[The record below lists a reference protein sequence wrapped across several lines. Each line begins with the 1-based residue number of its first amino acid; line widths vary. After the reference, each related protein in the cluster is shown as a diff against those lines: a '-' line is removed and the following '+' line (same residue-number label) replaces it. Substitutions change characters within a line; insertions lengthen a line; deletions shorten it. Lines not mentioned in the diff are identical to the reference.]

1 MNLRFNDLRFMKKE
15 LKRLIRILK
24 AEYALMWVLTVL
36 LAALY
41 ECDILPQGLF
51 AGDAQMEYIMQVTSI
66 LLTICLIPLSL
77 RLFNL
82 SLTRYVSLLPLPE
95 ALKSYRR
102 WSEIRIALLLVL
114 ALIDLSAYYWTMNTT
129 GLLCAGMTVI
139 ASLFCIPSKQR
150 LLNELQLS
158 DISKQQ

>member
-1 MNLRFNDLRFMKKE
+1 MEKE

-82 SLTRYVSLLPLPE
+82 SLTRYISLLPLPE

>member
-1 MNLRFNDLRFMKKE
+1 MEKE

-51 AGDAQMEYIMQVTSI
+51 AGDAQGSI

>member
-1 MNLRFNDLRFMKKE
+1 MEKE

-82 SLTRYVSLLPLPE
+82 SLTRYVSLERNPYRLAISACTHRFVRILLDDE
-95 ALKSYRR
+95 HNRTAMCRHDRHSVLILHSKQATALKRTST
-102 WSEIRIALLLVL
+102 I
-114 ALIDLSAYYWTMNTT
+114 
-129 GLLCAGMTVI
+129 
-139 ASLFCIPSKQR
+139 
-150 LLNELQLS
+150 
-158 DISKQQ
+158 

>member
-1 MNLRFNDLRFMKKE
+1 MEKE
-15 LKRLIRILK
+15 LKHLIRILK

-82 SLTRYVSLLPLPE
+82 SLTRHIAALPLKN

-102 WSEIRIALLLVL
+102 WSEIRIALLTVASL
-114 ALIDLSAYYWTMNTT
+114 ASLSAYYWTMDTT
-129 GLLCAGMTVI
+129 GLLCTGMTVI
-139 ASLFCIPSKQR
+139 ASLFCVPGKER
-150 LLNELQLS
+150 LLSELNLS
-158 DISKQQ
+158 DTSLSE

>member
-1 MNLRFNDLRFMKKE
+1 MEKE

-129 GLLCAGMTVI
+129 GLLCAGMTII

>member
-1 MNLRFNDLRFMKKE
+1 MEKE

-82 SLTRYVSLLPLPE
+82 SLTRYVSLLTLPE

>member
-1 MNLRFNDLRFMKKE
+1 MEKE

-66 LLTICLIPLSL
+66 LLTICLIPPVAAPLQPVTYTAHRCPSSQECPKELPPVERNTHRPAHSSLSCK
-77 RLFNL
+77 
-82 SLTRYVSLLPLPE
+82 SVCLLLDDGHH
-95 ALKSYRR
+95 
-102 WSEIRIALLLVL
+102 RIALHRYDRNSLTVL
-114 ALIDLSAYYWTMNTT
+114 RSR
-129 GLLCAGMTVI
+129 
-139 ASLFCIPSKQR
+139 QR
-150 LLNELQLS
+150 TPAE
-158 DISKQQ
+158 

>member
-1 MNLRFNDLRFMKKE
+1 MEKE

-114 ALIDLSAYYWTMNTT
+114 ALIDLSAYYWMMNTT

>member
-1 MNLRFNDLRFMKKE
+1 MEKE

-82 SLTRYVSLLPLPE
+82 SLTRHIAALPLKN

-102 WSEIRIALLLVL
+102 WSEIRIALLTVASL
-114 ALIDLSAYYWTMNTT
+114 ASLSAYYWTMDTT
-129 GLLCAGMTVI
+129 GLLCTGMTVI
-139 ASLFCIPSKQR
+139 ASLFCVPGKER
-150 LLNELQLS
+150 LLSELNLS
-158 DISKQQ
+158 DTSLSE

>member
-1 MNLRFNDLRFMKKE
+1 
-15 LKRLIRILK
+15 
-24 AEYALMWVLTVL
+24 MWVLTVL

-82 SLTRYVSLLPLPE
+82 SLTRHIAPLPLKN

-102 WSEIRIALLLVL
+102 WSEIRIALLTVASL
-114 ALIDLSAYYWTMNTT
+114 ASLSAYYWTMDTT
-129 GLLCAGMTVI
+129 GLLCTGMTVI
-139 ASLFCIPSKQR
+139 ASLFCVPGKER
-150 LLNELQLS
+150 LLSELNLS
-158 DISKQQ
+158 DTSLSE

>member
-1 MNLRFNDLRFMKKE
+1 MEKE

-82 SLTRYVSLLPLPE
+82 SLTRHIAALPLKN

-102 WSEIRIALLLVL
+102 WSEIRIALLTVASL
-114 ALIDLSAYYWTMNTT
+114 ASLSAHYWTMDTT
-129 GLLCAGMTVI
+129 GLLCTGMTVI
-139 ASLFCIPSKQR
+139 ASLFCVPGKER
-150 LLNELQLS
+150 LLSELNLS
-158 DISKQQ
+158 DTSLSE

>member
-1 MNLRFNDLRFMKKE
+1 MEKE

-51 AGDAQMEYIMQVTSI
+51 AGDAQMEYIMQVSI

-82 SLTRYVSLLPLPE
+82 SLTRHIAALPLKN

-102 WSEIRIALLLVL
+102 WSEIRIALLTVASL
-114 ALIDLSAYYWTMNTT
+114 ASLSAYYWTMDTT
-129 GLLCAGMTVI
+129 GLLCTGMTVI
-139 ASLFCIPSKQR
+139 ASLFCVPGKER
-150 LLNELQLS
+150 LLSELNLS
-158 DISKQQ
+158 DTSLSE

>member
-1 MNLRFNDLRFMKKE
+1 MEKE

-51 AGDAQMEYIMQVTSI
+51 AGDAQ
-66 LLTICLIPLSL
+66 
-77 RLFNL
+77 
-82 SLTRYVSLLPLPE
+82 SLTRYVSLLTLPE

>member
-1 MNLRFNDLRFMKKE
+1 MEKE

-82 SLTRYVSLLPLPE
+82 SLTRHIAALPLKN

-102 WSEIRIALLLVL
+102 WSEIRIALLTIASL
-114 ALIDLSAYYWTMNTT
+114 ASLSAYYWTMDTT
-129 GLLCAGMTVI
+129 GLLCTGMTVI
-139 ASLFCIPSKQR
+139 ASLFCVPGKER
-150 LLNELQLS
+150 LLSELNLS
-158 DISKQQ
+158 DTSLSE

>member
-1 MNLRFNDLRFMKKE
+1 MEKE

-51 AGDAQMEYIMQVTSI
+51 AGDAQMEYIIQVTSI

-82 SLTRYVSLLPLPE
+82 SLTRHIAALPLKN

-102 WSEIRIALLLVL
+102 WSEIRIALLTVASL
-114 ALIDLSAYYWTMNTT
+114 ASLSAYYWTMDTT
-129 GLLCAGMTVI
+129 GLLCTGMTVI
-139 ASLFCIPSKQR
+139 ASLFCVPGKER
-150 LLNELQLS
+150 LLSELNLS
-158 DISKQQ
+158 DTSLSE

>member
-1 MNLRFNDLRFMKKE
+1 MEKE
-15 LKRLIRILK
+15 LKSLRRILK

-82 SLTRYVSLLPLPE
+82 SLTRHIAALPLKN

-102 WSEIRIALLLVL
+102 WSEIRIALLTVASL
-114 ALIDLSAYYWTMNTT
+114 ASLSAYYWTMDTT
-129 GLLCAGMTVI
+129 GLLCTGMTVI
-139 ASLFCIPSKQR
+139 ASLFCVPGKER
-150 LLNELQLS
+150 LLSELNLS
-158 DISKQQ
+158 DTSLSE

>member
-1 MNLRFNDLRFMKKE
+1 MEKE

-41 ECDILPQGLF
+41 EYDILPQGLF

-82 SLTRYVSLLPLPE
+82 SLTRHIAALPLKN

-102 WSEIRIALLLVL
+102 WSEIRIALLTVASL
-114 ALIDLSAYYWTMNTT
+114 ASLSAYYWTMDTT
-129 GLLCAGMTVI
+129 GLLCTGMTVI
-139 ASLFCIPSKQR
+139 ASLFCVPGKER
-150 LLNELQLS
+150 LLSELNLS
-158 DISKQQ
+158 DTSLSE

>member
-1 MNLRFNDLRFMKKE
+1 MEKE
-15 LKRLIRILK
+15 LKRLIRILN

-82 SLTRYVSLLPLPE
+82 SLTRHIAALPLKN

-102 WSEIRIALLLVL
+102 WSEIRIALLTVASL
-114 ALIDLSAYYWTMNTT
+114 ASLSAYYWTMDTT
-129 GLLCAGMTVI
+129 GLLCTGMTVI
-139 ASLFCIPSKQR
+139 ASLFCVPGKER
-150 LLNELQLS
+150 LLSELNLS
-158 DISKQQ
+158 DTSLSE

>member
-1 MNLRFNDLRFMKKE
+1 MNLRFNDLRFMEKE

>member
-1 MNLRFNDLRFMKKE
+1 M
-15 LKRLIRILK
+15 K

-82 SLTRYVSLLPLPE
+82 SLTRHIAALPLKN

-102 WSEIRIALLLVL
+102 WSEIRIALLTVASL
-114 ALIDLSAYYWTMNTT
+114 ASLSAYYWTMDTT
-129 GLLCAGMTVI
+129 GLLCTGMTVI
-139 ASLFCIPSKQR
+139 ASLFCVPGKER
-150 LLNELQLS
+150 LLSELNLS
-158 DISKQQ
+158 DTSLSE

>member
-1 MNLRFNDLRFMKKE
+1 MEKE

-82 SLTRYVSLLPLPE
+82 SL
-95 ALKSYRR
+95 KSYRR
-102 WSEIRIALLLVL
+102 WSEIRIALLTVASL
-114 ALIDLSAYYWTMNTT
+114 ASLSAYYWTMDTT
-129 GLLCAGMTVI
+129 GLLCTGMTVI
-139 ASLFCIPSKQR
+139 ASLFCVPGKER
-150 LLNELQLS
+150 LLSELNLS
-158 DISKQQ
+158 DTSLSE

>member
-1 MNLRFNDLRFMKKE
+1 MEKE
-15 LKRLIRILK
+15 LKRLKRILK

-82 SLTRYVSLLPLPE
+82 SLTRHIAALPLKN

-102 WSEIRIALLLVL
+102 WSEIRIALLTVASL
-114 ALIDLSAYYWTMNTT
+114 ASLSAYYWTMDTT
-129 GLLCAGMTVI
+129 GLLCTGMTVI
-139 ASLFCIPSKQR
+139 ASLFCVPGKER
-150 LLNELQLS
+150 LLSELNLS
-158 DISKQQ
+158 DTSLSE

>member
-1 MNLRFNDLRFMKKE
+1 MEKE

-51 AGDAQMEYIMQVTSI
+51 AGDAQIEYIMQVTSI

-82 SLTRYVSLLPLPE
+82 SLTRHIAALPLKN

-102 WSEIRIALLLVL
+102 WSEIRIALLTVASL
-114 ALIDLSAYYWTMNTT
+114 ASLSAYYWTMDTT
-129 GLLCAGMTVI
+129 GLLCTGMTVI
-139 ASLFCIPSKQR
+139 ASLFCVPGKER
-150 LLNELQLS
+150 LLSELNLS
-158 DISKQQ
+158 DTSLSE

>member
-1 MNLRFNDLRFMKKE
+1 MEKE

-150 LLNELQLS
+150 LLNDLQLS

>member
-1 MNLRFNDLRFMKKE
+1 MEKE

-139 ASLFCIPSKQR
+139 AFLFCIPSKQR

>member
-1 MNLRFNDLRFMKKE
+1 MKKE

>member
-1 MNLRFNDLRFMKKE
+1 MEKE

-41 ECDILPQGLF
+41 ECDILPQGLL

-82 SLTRYVSLLPLPE
+82 SLTRHIAALPLKN

-102 WSEIRIALLLVL
+102 WSEIRIALLTVASL
-114 ALIDLSAYYWTMNTT
+114 ASLSAYYWTMDTT
-129 GLLCAGMTVI
+129 GLLCTGMTVI
-139 ASLFCIPSKQR
+139 ASLFCVPGKER
-150 LLNELQLS
+150 LLSELNLS
-158 DISKQQ
+158 DTSLSE

>member
-1 MNLRFNDLRFMKKE
+1 MEKE

-51 AGDAQMEYIMQVTSI
+51 AGDAQMEYIMQVGSI

-82 SLTRYVSLLPLPE
+82 SLTRHIAALPLKN

-102 WSEIRIALLLVL
+102 WSEIRIALLTVASL
-114 ALIDLSAYYWTMNTT
+114 ASLSAYYWTMDTT
-129 GLLCAGMTVI
+129 GLLCTGMTVI
-139 ASLFCIPSKQR
+139 ASLFCVPGKER
-150 LLNELQLS
+150 LLSELNLS
-158 DISKQQ
+158 DTSLSE

>member
-1 MNLRFNDLRFMKKE
+1 MEKE

-82 SLTRYVSLLPLPE
+82 SLTRHIAALPLKN

-102 WSEIRIALLLVL
+102 WSEIRIALLTVASL
-114 ALIDLSAYYWTMNTT
+114 ASLSAYYWTMDTT
-129 GLLCAGMTVI
+129 GLLCTGMTVI
-139 ASLFCIPSKQR
+139 ASLFCVPGKER
-150 LLNELQLS
+150 LLSELNLS
-158 DISKQQ
+158 DTSLYE

>member
-1 MNLRFNDLRFMKKE
+1 MEKE
-15 LKRLIRILK
+15 LKCLIRILK

-82 SLTRYVSLLPLPE
+82 SLTRHIAALPLKN

-102 WSEIRIALLLVL
+102 WSEIRIALLTVASL
-114 ALIDLSAYYWTMNTT
+114 ASLSAYYWTMDTT
-129 GLLCAGMTVI
+129 GLLCTGMTVI
-139 ASLFCIPSKQR
+139 ASLFCVPGKER
-150 LLNELQLS
+150 LLSELNLS
-158 DISKQQ
+158 DTSLSE

>member
-1 MNLRFNDLRFMKKE
+1 MEKE
-15 LKRLIRILK
+15 LKRQIRILK

-82 SLTRYVSLLPLPE
+82 SLTRHIAALPLKN

-102 WSEIRIALLLVL
+102 WSEIRIALLTVASL
-114 ALIDLSAYYWTMNTT
+114 ASLSAYYWTMDTT
-129 GLLCAGMTVI
+129 GLLCTGMTVI
-139 ASLFCIPSKQR
+139 ASLFCVPGKER
-150 LLNELQLS
+150 LLSELNLS
-158 DISKQQ
+158 DTSLSE

>member
-1 MNLRFNDLRFMKKE
+1 MEKE

-51 AGDAQMEYIMQVTSI
+51 AGDAQMEYIMQVISI

-82 SLTRYVSLLPLPE
+82 SLTRHIAALPLKN

-102 WSEIRIALLLVL
+102 WSEIRIALLTVASL
-114 ALIDLSAYYWTMNTT
+114 ASLSAYYWTMDTT
-129 GLLCAGMTVI
+129 GLLCTGMTVI
-139 ASLFCIPSKQR
+139 ASLFCVPGKER
-150 LLNELQLS
+150 LLSELNLS
-158 DISKQQ
+158 DTSLSE

>member
-1 MNLRFNDLRFMKKE
+1 MEKE

-36 LAALY
+36 LVALY

-82 SLTRYVSLLPLPE
+82 SLTRHIAALPLKN

-102 WSEIRIALLLVL
+102 WSEIRIALLTVASL
-114 ALIDLSAYYWTMNTT
+114 ASLSAYYWTMDTT
-129 GLLCAGMTVI
+129 GLLCTGMTVI
-139 ASLFCIPSKQR
+139 ASLFCVPGKER
-150 LLNELQLS
+150 LLSELNLS
-158 DISKQQ
+158 DTSLSE

>member
-1 MNLRFNDLRFMKKE
+1 MEKE

-82 SLTRYVSLLPLPE
+82 SLTRHIAALPLKN

-102 WSEIRIALLLVL
+102 WSAK
-114 ALIDLSAYYWTMNTT
+114 Y
-129 GLLCAGMTVI
+129 
-139 ASLFCIPSKQR
+139 ASPCSQ
-150 LLNELQLS
+150 
-158 DISKQQ
+158 

>member
-1 MNLRFNDLRFMKKE
+1 MEKE

>member
-1 MNLRFNDLRFMKKE
+1 MEKE

-24 AEYALMWVLTVL
+24 AEYALMWVLTAL

-82 SLTRYVSLLPLPE
+82 SLTRHIAALPLKN

-102 WSEIRIALLLVL
+102 WSEIRIALLTVASL
-114 ALIDLSAYYWTMNTT
+114 ASLSAYYWTMDTT
-129 GLLCAGMTVI
+129 GLLCTGMTVI
-139 ASLFCIPSKQR
+139 ASLFCVPGKER
-150 LLNELQLS
+150 LLSELNLS
-158 DISKQQ
+158 DTSLSE